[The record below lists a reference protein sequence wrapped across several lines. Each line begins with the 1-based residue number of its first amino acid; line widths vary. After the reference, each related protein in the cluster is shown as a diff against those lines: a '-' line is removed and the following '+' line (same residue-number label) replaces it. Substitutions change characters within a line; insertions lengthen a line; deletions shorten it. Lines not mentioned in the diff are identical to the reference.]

1 MIKKLFLM
9 IIILLGLISCAPSE
23 STIIETTKK
32 IELNKPIN
40 LGNYKVS
47 TMEDIITVIFF
58 SKFSKESNL
67 ESISEIKE
75 KLVWKVEKNNKDKYI
90 ISVCYK
96 NNFLYIPIRID
107 GNEIH
112 SDFGG
117 IFERT
122 GNYEFAIGSMLPVIL
137 TYLYT
142 PENLPYFK

>member
-9 IIILLGLISCAPSE
+9 IIILLWLISCAPSE

-90 ISVCYK
+90 ICVCYK
-96 NNFLYIPIRID
+96 DNFLYIPIRID

>member
-47 TMEDIITVIFF
+47 TMQDNITDIFF
-58 SKFSKESNL
+58 SKLSKESNL

-96 NNFLYIPIRID
+96 DSFLYIPIRID
-107 GNEIH
+107 GNEIY